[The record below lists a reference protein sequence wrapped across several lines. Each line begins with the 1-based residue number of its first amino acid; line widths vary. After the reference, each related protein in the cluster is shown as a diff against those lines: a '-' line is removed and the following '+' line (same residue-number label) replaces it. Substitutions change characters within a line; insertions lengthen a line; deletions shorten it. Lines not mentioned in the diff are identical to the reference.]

1 LAFVTTAGAG
11 SWPIPPL
18 FTRLVDDTSLL
29 RPKSV
34 GPGVD
39 VVVGRYL
46 AARDGRLGELV
57 GQLVCPIS
65 RLPVLVSELARV
77 GPAQPVDLSLV
88 VDTGLG
94 GVPKALSTVLSRA
107 SLLTPRTVETAAPP
121 DVDAMWL
128 ERVSE
133 FVPEDVVA
141 VVEPR
146 RPTDDDPR
154 STLAW
159 LDAVRRV
166 AEHGCAP
173 KLRAGGP
180 RASDVPLVSDV
191 EDFVRV
197 AVEAGRGFTVFGLR
211 RVVRAEVGGL
221 MQHGLLNMLVAVA
234 RAVAGAD
241 VRAALQ
247 STDAAE
253 LAAEMKLLSDRN
265 VDEVRGLLARC
276 GADPEPVALDELA
289 ELGLLA

>member
-1 LAFVTTAGAG
+1 
-11 SWPIPPL
+11 
-18 FTRLVDDTSLL
+18 
-29 RPKSV
+29 
-34 GPGVD
+34 
-39 VVVGRYL
+39 
-46 AARDGRLGELV
+46 
-57 GQLVCPIS
+57 
-65 RLPVLVSELARV
+65 VLVSELARV

-197 AVEAGRGFTVFGLR
+197 AVEAGRGFTVVGLR
-211 RVVRAEVGGL
+211 RVVRSEVGGL
-221 MQHGLLNMLVAVA
+221 VQHGLLNMLVAEHRRGRAGGRDEAALRPQRRRGA
-234 RAVAGAD
+234 RPARPLRRRSGAGGPRRAGRAGVAGLMT
-241 VRAALQ
+241 AAG
-247 STDAAE
+247 
-253 LAAEMKLLSDRN
+253 R
-265 VDEVRGLLARC
+265 
-276 GADPEPVALDELA
+276 
-289 ELGLLA
+289 